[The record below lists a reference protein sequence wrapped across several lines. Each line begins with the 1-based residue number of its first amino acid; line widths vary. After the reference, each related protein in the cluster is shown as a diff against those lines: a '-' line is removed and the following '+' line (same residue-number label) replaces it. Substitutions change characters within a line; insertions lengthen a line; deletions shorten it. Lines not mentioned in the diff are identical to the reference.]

1 MVDEL
6 RKNYQKK
13 ITNIDNLVKEV
24 GPYGRKKTIVMCH
37 GVFDVVHP
45 GHIRHLAYAKSKA
58 DILVVSITCDR
69 WIKKGPYRPHVPEDL
84 RALGL
89 AAFDMVD
96 YVLIDHNK
104 TPLENIE
111 TLQPDLFAKGFEYS
125 DNLPKATIEEIAVVK
140 SYGGETIFTPGDVV
154 YSSTNLI
161 NAAMPDL
168 RIDKLKSMMNQTEL
182 DFDEIKK
189 TITQLNGVKVHVVG
203 DTIVDSYTRTSLI
216 GGNTKTPTFSVL
228 FNSQENYVGG
238 AGIVSL
244 HLKAAG
250 ADVTFTTMLGDDE
263 LGRFATKHLQE
274 QGIKLN
280 VIVDNK
286 RPTTNKNAIIC
297 GSHRLLKLD
306 TLDNTSISPEILERF
321 KGHIA
326 REDSD
331 CLIFSD
337 FRHGIFNKGTIS
349 NLVEAAPK
357 NMMKVGDSQLASRWG
372 NITEF
377 KKFDLVTP
385 NEREARFAVA
395 DQDCNIVDLTH
406 QIKEAS
412 ESKNVILKL
421 GPKGLFF
428 LGEDVYHSIDSFTS
442 NVKDAVGSGD
452 ALLAYATLTLKVTG
466 SLPLA
471 CVIGSLA
478 AACECEIDGN
488 EPITPDLILTKLEAV
503 KQEMQ
508 SV

>member
-1 MVDEL
+1 
-6 RKNYQKK
+6 
-13 ITNIDNLVKEV
+13 
-24 GPYGRKKTIVMCH
+24 MCH

-58 DILVVSITCDR
+58 DLLVVSISCDR
-69 WIKKGPYRPHVPEDL
+69 WIKKGPYRPHVPENL
-84 RALGL
+84 RALSL

-96 YVLIDHNK
+96 YVVIDHNE
-104 TPLENIE
+104 TPIENIE
-111 TLQPDLFAKGFEYS
+111 TIQPNLFAKGFEYS

-161 NAAMPDL
+161 NAAKPDL
-168 RIDKLKSMMNQTEL
+168 HIVKFNSMMGQMGL
-182 DFDEIKK
+182 DFDEVRK
-189 TITQLNGVKVHVVG
+189 TVSRLHGVKVHVVG
-203 DTIVDSYTRTSLI
+203 DTIIDSYTRTSLI

-263 LGRFATKHLQE
+263 LGRFAKNHLQE
-274 QGIKLN
+274 QGINLN
-280 VIVDNK
+280 VVLDNK
-286 RPTTNKNAIIC
+286 RPTTNKNAFIC

-306 TLDNTSISPEILERF
+306 TLDNASISPEILERF
-321 KGHIA
+321 KSHIA
-326 REDSD
+326 HEHSD

-337 FRHGIFNKGTIS
+337 FRHGIFNKGTIAK
-349 NLVEAAPK
+349 LVEAAPK
-357 NMMKVGDSQLASRWG
+357 NVMKVGDSQLASRWG

-412 ESKNVILKL
+412 GSKNVILKL
-421 GPKGLFF
+421 GAKGLFF

-452 ALLAYATLTLKVTG
+452 ALLAYATLTMKVTG

-488 EPITPDLILTKLEAV
+488 KPITDLILKKLKDV
-503 KQEMQ
+503 RQKMQ
-508 SV
+508 SG

>member
-1 MVDEL
+1 M
-6 RKNYQKK
+6 
-13 ITNIDNLVKEV
+13 
-24 GPYGRKKTIVMCH
+24 
-37 GVFDVVHP
+37 
-45 GHIRHLAYAKSKA
+45 
-58 DILVVSITCDR
+58 
-69 WIKKGPYRPHVPEDL
+69 
-84 RALGL
+84 
-89 AAFDMVD
+89 
-96 YVLIDHNK
+96 
-104 TPLENIE
+104 
-111 TLQPDLFAKGFEYS
+111 
-125 DNLPKATIEEIAVVK
+125 VK

-168 RIDKLKSMMNQTEL
+168 RIDKFKSMMNQMEL

-263 LGRFATKHLQE
+263 LGRFATNHLQE

-306 TLDNTSISPEILERF
+306 TLDNASITPEILERF
-321 KGHIA
+321 KDHIA

-337 FRHGIFNKGTIS
+337 FRHGIFNKGTIRY
-349 NLVEAAPK
+349 LVEAAPK
-357 NMMKVGDSQLASRWG
+357 NIMKIADSQLASRWG

-377 KKFDLVTP
+377 KDFDLVTP

-395 DQDCNIVDLTH
+395 DQDCNIGNLAR
-406 QIKEAS
+406 QIKDAS
-412 ESKNVILKL
+412 RSKNVILKL
-421 GPKGLFF
+421 GPRGLFF
-428 LGEDVYHSIDSFTS
+428 LSDNIYHSIDSFTS

-452 ALLAYATLTLKVTG
+452 ALLAYATLTMKVTG
-466 SLPLA
+466 SRH
-471 CVIGSLA
+471 
-478 AACECEIDGN
+478 
-488 EPITPDLILTKLEAV
+488 
-503 KQEMQ
+503 
-508 SV
+508 

>member
-6 RKNYQKK
+6 RKSYQRK
-13 ITNIDNLVKEV
+13 IINIDDLVQEV
-24 GPYGRKKTIVMCH
+24 GPFGREKTVIMCH

-69 WIKKGPYRPHVPEDL
+69 WIKKGPYRPHVPENL
-84 RALGL
+84 RALSL

-96 YVLIDHNK
+96 FVLIDHNDK
-104 TPLENIE
+104 PLQNIE
-111 TLQPDLFAKGFEYS
+111 IIQPNLFAKGFEYS
-125 DNLPKATIEEIAVVK
+125 DNLPKATLEEIEVVK
-140 SYGGETIFTPGDVV
+140 AYGGKTIFTPGDIV

-161 NAAMPDL
+161 NASMPDL
-168 RIDKLKSMMNQTEL
+168 RVDKFQTMMDQMGL
-182 DFDEIKK
+182 DFDIIAK
-189 TITQLNGVKVHVVG
+189 TVDQLNGVKVHVVG

-228 FNSQENYVGG
+228 FNSKEDYVGG

-263 LGRFATKHLQE
+263 LGRFAENHLRE
-274 QGIKLN
+274 NGIKLN
-280 VIVDNK
+280 VVTDSK

-297 GSHRLLKLD
+297 GNHRLLKLD
-306 TLDNTSISPEILERF
+306 TLDNATITPEIVECF
-321 KGHIA
+321 KENIA
-326 REDSD
+326 AENVD

-349 NLVEAAPK
+349 NLVDAAPK
-357 NMMKVGDSQLASRWG
+357 GVMKIGDSQLASRWG

-377 KKFDLVTP
+377 KNFDLVTP

-395 DQDCNIVDLTH
+395 DQDCNIVHLTH
-406 QIKEAS
+406 QIRDVS
-412 ESKNVILKL
+412 GSKNVILKL

-428 LGEDVYHSIDSFTS
+428 LGEDVYHSIDSFTN

-452 ALLAYATLTLKVTG
+452 ALLAYATLTMKVTG

-488 EPITPDLILTKLEAV
+488 EPITPDLILKKLDDVKLE
-503 KQEMQ
+503 MQ
-508 SV
+508 YG

>member
-6 RKNYQKK
+6 RKSYQGK
-13 ITNIDNLVKEV
+13 IVGIDDLIEVV
-24 GPYGRKKTIVMCH
+24 GPFGRDKAVVMCH

-45 GHIRHLAYAKSKA
+45 GHIRHLAYAKSKG
-58 DILVVSITCDR
+58 DILVVSITRDR
-69 WIKKGPYRPHVPEDL
+69 WIKKGPYRPHVPENL
-84 RALGL
+84 RALSL

-96 YVLIDHNK
+96 FVLIDQNDTPIHNIK
-104 TPLENIE
+104 KI
-111 TLQPDLFAKGFEYS
+111 QPDLFAKGFEYS
-125 DNLPKATIEEIAVVK
+125 DNLPKATLEEIEVVK

-154 YSSTNLI
+154 YSSTSLI

-168 RIDKLKSMMNQTEL
+168 RIDKFQSMMSQMDL
-182 DFDEIKK
+182 DFNLIGN
-189 TITQLNGVKVHVVG
+189 TLSQLKGVKVHVVG

-228 FNSQENYVGG
+228 FNSKEDYVGG
-238 AGIVSL
+238 AGIVAL

-250 ADVTFTTMLGDDE
+250 ANVTFTTMLGDDE
-263 LGRFATKHLQE
+263 LGQFAEGHLRE

-280 VIVDNK
+280 VVTDAK

-306 TLDNTSISPEILERF
+306 TLDNASITPEIVERF
-321 KGHIA
+321 KFYIA
-326 REDSD
+326 QEDVD

-349 NLVEAAPK
+349 NLVDAAPRGV
-357 NMMKVGDSQLASRWG
+357 MKIGDSQLASRWG

-377 KKFDLVTP
+377 KNFDLVTP

-406 QIKEAS
+406 QIKEIS
-412 ESKNVILKL
+412 NSKNVILKL

-428 LGEDVYHSIDSFTS
+428 LGKDVYHSIDSFTN

-452 ALLAYATLTLKVTG
+452 ALLAYATLTMKVTG

-488 EPITPDLILTKLEAV
+488 EPITPDLILSKLEDV

-508 SV
+508 

>member
-13 ITNIDNLVKEV
+13 IISIDNLVKEV
-24 GPYGRKKTIVMCH
+24 GPFGRKKTIVMCH

-58 DILVVSITCDR
+58 DILVVSVTCDR

-84 RALGL
+84 RALSL

-96 YVLIDHNK
+96 YVLIDHNEKPLQSIK
-104 TPLENIE
+104 TI
-111 TLQPDLFAKGFEYS
+111 QPDLFAKGFEYS
-125 DNLPKATIEEIAVVK
+125 DNLPKTTIEEIGLVK

-168 RIDKLKSMMNQTEL
+168 RVDKLKSMMDLMDLN
-182 DFDEIKK
+182 FDLVEK
-189 TITQLNGVKVHVVG
+189 TVRQLTGVKVHVVG

-228 FNSQENYVGG
+228 FNSREDYVGG
-238 AGIVSL
+238 AGVVSL

-263 LGRFATKHLQE
+263 LGQFAANHLIE
-274 QGIKLN
+274 RGVKLN
-280 VIVDNK
+280 AIVDNK
-286 RPTTNKNAIIC
+286 RSTTNKNAIIC
-297 GSHRLLKLD
+297 GNHRLLKLD
-306 TLDNTSISPEILERF
+306 TLDNASISPEIVERF
-321 KGHIA
+321 KRHIA
-326 REDSD
+326 SEGTD

-357 NMMKVGDSQLASRWG
+357 NIMKIADSQLASRWG

-377 KKFDLVTP
+377 KNFDLVTP

-395 DQDCNIVDLTH
+395 DQDCNIGNLAH
-406 QIKEAS
+406 QIREAS
-412 ESKNVILKL
+412 ASTNVILKL
-421 GPKGLFF
+421 GAKGLFF
-428 LGEDVYHSIDSFTS
+428 LGENIYNSIDSFTN
-442 NVKDAVGSGD
+442 NVRDAVGSGD
-452 ALLAYATLTLKVTG
+452 ALLAYATLTMKVTG

-471 CVIGSLA
+471 CIIGSLA

-488 EPITPDLILTKLEAV
+488 EPITPDLILAKLKDI

-508 SV
+508 SG

>member
-6 RKNYQKK
+6 RKSYQGKILNKK
-13 ITNIDNLVKEV
+13 DLIDAV
-24 GPYGRKKTIVMCH
+24 GKFGRELKVVLCH

-84 RALGL
+84 RALSL

-96 YVLIDHNK
+96 FVIIDHDE
-104 TPLENIE
+104 TPIKNIE
-111 TLQPDLFAKGFEYS
+111 EIKPDFFAKGFEYS
-125 DNLPKATIEEIAVVK
+125 DNLPKATIEEMEVVN
-140 SYGGETIFTPGDVV
+140 SYGGEIIFTPGDIV

-161 NAAMPDL
+161 NITEPDL
-168 RIDKLKSMMNQTEL
+168 RVEKFQTMMSQMEIDFEYIERTINQLKG
-182 DFDEIKK
+182 I
-189 TITQLNGVKVHVVG
+189 KVHVVG

-228 FNSQENYVGG
+228 FNSKEDYVGG

-244 HLKAAG
+244 HLGAAG
-250 ADVTFTTMLGDDE
+250 ADVTFTTMLGDDT
-263 LGRFATKHLQE
+263 LGQFAEDHLLS

-280 VIVDNK
+280 VIKNK
-286 RPTTNKNAIIC
+286 NRPTTNKNAIIC
-297 GSHRLLKLD
+297 GEHRLLKLD
-306 TLDNTSISPEILERF
+306 TLDNAIITPDIVERF
-321 KGHIA
+321 NSYISGEKG
-326 REDSD
+326 D

-337 FRHGIFNKGTIS
+337 FRHGIFNKGTIPS
-349 NLVEAAPK
+349 LIQAAPK
-357 NMMKVGDSQLASRWG
+357 GVMKVADSQLASRWG

-377 KKFDLVTP
+377 KDFDLITP

-395 DQDCNIVDLTH
+395 DQDCNIVNLTH

-412 ESKNVILKL
+412 NSKNVILKL

-428 LGEDVYHSIDSFTS
+428 LGEDVYHSIDAFTT
-442 NVKDAVGSGD
+442 NVRDAVGSGD
-452 ALLAYATLTLKVTG
+452 ALLAYATLTMKATG
-466 SLPLA
+466 SLALA
-471 CVIGSLA
+471 CVIGSIA

-488 EPITPDLILTKLEAV
+488 TPITPDMIIEKLAV
-503 KQEMQ
+503 IKEEM
-508 SV
+508 SRI

>member
-13 ITNIDNLVKEV
+13 IIGIDNLIKKA
-24 GPYGRKKTIVMCH
+24 GPFGRKKTVVMCH

-45 GHIRHLAYAKSKA
+45 GHIRHLVYAKSKA
-58 DILVVSITCDR
+58 DVLVVSITCDR

-84 RALGL
+84 RALSL

-96 YVLIDHNK
+96 YVLIDHNEK
-104 TPLENIE
+104 PIQNIKK
-111 TLQPDLFAKGFEYS
+111 LQPDLFAKGFEYS
-125 DNLPKATIEEIAVVK
+125 GNLPKATVEEIEVVR
-140 SYGGETIFTPGDVV
+140 SFGGETIFTPGDVV
-154 YSSTNLI
+154 YSSTKLI
-161 NAAMPDL
+161 NAAIPDL
-168 RIDKLKSMMNQTEL
+168 RIDKFKSMMDQMEINL
-182 DFDEIKK
+182 DEIKK
-189 TITQLNGVKVHVVG
+189 TIMQFNGVKVHVVG

-228 FNSQENYVGG
+228 FNSQDDYVGG

-250 ADVTFTTMLGDDE
+250 ADVTFTTMLGNDE
-263 LGRFATKHLQE
+263 MGRFAANHLRE
-274 QGIKLN
+274 KGIKLN
-280 VIVDNK
+280 VIKDDK

-297 GSHRLLKLD
+297 ESHRLLKLD
-306 TLDNTSISPEILERF
+306 TLDNATISPEILESF
-321 KGHIA
+321 ESHIA
-326 REDSD
+326 REVSD
-331 CLIFSD
+331 CLVFSD
-337 FRHGIFNKGTIS
+337 FRHGIFNKGTIPR
-349 NLVEAAPK
+349 LVEAAPR
-357 NMMKVGDSQLASRWG
+357 NVMKIADSQLASRWG

-385 NEREARFAVA
+385 NEREARFALA

-406 QIKEAS
+406 RIKEATG
-412 ESKNVILKL
+412 SKDVILKL

-428 LGEDVYHSIDSFTS
+428 LGENIYYSIDSFAN
-442 NVKDAVGSGD
+442 NVIDAVGSGD
-452 ALLAYATLTLKVTG
+452 ALLAYATLTKKVTG

-488 EPITPDLILTKLEAV
+488 EPITPDLILAKLEDF
-503 KQEMQ
+503 KKEIQLG
-508 SV
+508 